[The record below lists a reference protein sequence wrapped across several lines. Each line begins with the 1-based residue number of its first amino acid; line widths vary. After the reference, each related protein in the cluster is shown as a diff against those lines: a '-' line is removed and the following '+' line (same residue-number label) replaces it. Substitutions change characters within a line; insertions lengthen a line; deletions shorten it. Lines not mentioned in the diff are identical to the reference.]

1 LTAVWANANVTNH
14 YSDVIGCY
22 QKSAEVIVGMKR
34 APKKKNRR
42 PHKTTEGLNVK
53 VRQTIKETIEAKKK
67 KKIAETRKRTAYRRI
82 GRKPKVKC
90 KRSIA
95 EIRKTDRQA
104 VVN

>member
-1 LTAVWANANVTNH
+1 
-14 YSDVIGCY
+14 
-22 QKSAEVIVGMKR
+22 MKR
-34 APKKKNRR
+34 AKKKNRR